1 MKIICV
7 GRNYRDHVA
16 ELNNPV
22 PDNPVLFLK
31 PDSSILKN
39 NEPFFIPDFTNS
51 IHHEVELVLRVCK
64 VGKNIQKQFAHRYY
78 DQIGIGI
85 DFTARD
91 LQQQLK
97 QKGLP
102 WEICKAFD
110 GSAPIGSFFAVSS
123 FHDVHDIS
131 FSLLKNG
138 ETVQQG
144 NSSQM
149 IFTFDDLIVYISR
162 FFTLKMGDLIFTG
175 TPAGVGPVAIND
187 RLQAFIGS
195 ELALDMK
202 VK

>member
-16 ELNNPV
+16 ELHNPV
-22 PDNPVLFLK
+22 PENPVLFLK

-39 NEPFFIPDFTNS
+39 NEPFFIPDFSNN
-51 IHHEVELVLRVCK
+51 IHYEVELVLRVCK

-110 GSAPIGSFFAVSS
+110 GSAPIGSFFLVSS
-123 FHDVHDIS
+123 FLNVQDIS

-162 FFTLKMGDLIFTG
+162 FFTLKMGDLIYTG

-187 RLQAFIGS
+187 RLQAYIGK